1 LKKQWDQVTFT
12 YLEENSGVKRI
23 ETTDDLE
30 RNLLLFSMKLEILNR
45 VMLELPD
52 TACQAGGLSYDLK
65 PFSGL
70 GIAIFNTKFGR
81 IGELEVYTSYIL
93 HTREAYL

>member
-1 LKKQWDQVTFT
+1 
-12 YLEENSGVKRI
+12 
-23 ETTDDLE
+23 
-30 RNLLLFSMKLEILNR
+30 MKLEILNR

-93 HTREAYL
+93 ERNIYEFSQTQYPANLRRQPAGQHAGLLWKR